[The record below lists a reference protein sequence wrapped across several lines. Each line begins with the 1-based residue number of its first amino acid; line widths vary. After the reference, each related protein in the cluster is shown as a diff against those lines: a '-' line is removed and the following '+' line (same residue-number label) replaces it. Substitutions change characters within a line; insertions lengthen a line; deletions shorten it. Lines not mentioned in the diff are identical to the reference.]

1 MFNRK
6 EPHSTRPRVSRYQR
20 SNARGA
26 RPSTPAATIQAPA
39 SPRQEPLQAWLM
51 HHLYVLF
58 SSLGQLSRQ
67 PIPTFLTAAVIG
79 IALALPS
86 GLYLLLE
93 NAQNVS
99 QRWDGSVQMSLFLK
113 NEVSDAQAGQLAEE
127 LRQQADIA
135 EVSLVTRAQALEEY
149 RHLSGFS
156 DALSALDDNPLPAV
170 LVVTPAHSDPQ
181 SSQAVLEQLS
191 QLPAVD
197 IAQFDMRWLKRLFAI
212 MDIVWHGILVLS
224 TLLALAVLL
233 VIGNTIRLAIYNRR
247 DEIEINT
254 LFGATDAFIRRP
266 FLYAGVWYGLL
277 GGCIAWIL
285 VQIAVIQ
292 LQAPVQRLTHLYH
305 SDYHLMS
312 LSLSDSF
319 LLLLSGILLGLMGAW
334 LAVGQHLHA
343 SKPK

>member
-1 MFNRK
+1 MFKPKDSR
-6 EPHSTRPRVSRYQR
+6 TQRPRNSRYSRTQ
-20 SNARGA
+20 ARGA
-26 RPSTPAATIQAPA
+26 RPSPAAA
-39 SPRQEPLQAWLM
+39 SPQVPTQLRQDPWQAWLT

-67 PIPTFLTAAVIG
+67 PIPTLLTAAVIG
-79 IALALPS
+79 IALALPT

-93 NAQNVS
+93 NAQSVS

-113 NEVSDAQAGQLAEE
+113 NQVSDVQAEQLAAE
-127 LRQQADIA
+127 LRQQTEIA
-135 EVSLVTRAQALEEY
+135 EVQLVTRTQALEEY

-170 LVVTPAHSDPQ
+170 LVVTPRQSDPQ
-181 SSQAVLEQLS
+181 SSQAVLDKLS

-212 MDIVWHGILVLS
+212 MDMVRRGIVVLS
-224 TLLALAVLL
+224 SLLALAVLL

-247 DEIEINT
+247 EEIEINK

-266 FLYAGVWYGLL
+266 FLYAGVWYGLFGSL
-277 GGCIAWIL
+277 IAWLL
-285 VQIAVIQ
+285 VQIAVTQ

-305 SDYHLMS
+305 SDYRLIS
-312 LSLSDSF
+312 LNASDS
-319 LLLLSGILLGLMGAW
+319 LLLLCSGVLLGLLGAW